1 MRVEIFM
8 FLLDLRV
15 SFDDVIVA
23 VQTFF
28 HRGNA
33 REIGVGHVGMA
44 VLALDLLDA
53 TVHIVAEGNRLLRA
67 KTVRR
72 PHPEYIDKS
81 G

>member
-23 VQTFF
+23 VQTLF
-28 HRGNA
+28 HRRNPRKIRVGN
-33 REIGVGHVGMA
+33 VGMA
-44 VLALDLLDA
+44 ILALYLLDPA
-53 TVHIVAEGNRLLRA
+53 VHIVAEGDRLFGAEGL
-67 KTVRR
+67 RR
-72 PHPEYIDKS
+72 PYPENIDKS